1 MKSDNKITTLRE
13 QLEKRFEYEDSE
25 KQLNH
30 LLNLLNEKI
39 KEYNILYYSFY
50 INSNNQLAKKV
61 LYSNPTTVRVI
72 STTIK
77 SKVDI
82 NFAVSVIIQQILICE
97 LRNQLKDL
105 LNENEL
111 LGIVFDQSGYFVYF
125 KYNANIY
132 QLRFNEKVFEYI
144 RFNNFDK
151 TPDSIKF
158 EIDYLQGTKYVSG
171 KQFTINQP
179 DYDILITTP
188 ISETNLKYKVT
199 RESFELK
206 DLAEKVKKIDT
217 ILENI
222 PDHET
227 Y

>member
-1 MKSDNKITTLRE
+1 MKSDCEIATLRE

-39 KEYNILYYSFY
+39 KEYNIPYYSFY
-50 INSNNQLAKKV
+50 INPNNQLAKKI

-72 STTIK
+72 STVIK

-82 NFAVSVIIQQILICE
+82 NFAVSVIVKQLLICE
-97 LRNQLKDL
+97 LQHQLKDL

-125 KYNANIY
+125 KYNSNLY

-144 RFNNFDK
+144 RFDNFNK

-158 EIDYLQGTKYVSG
+158 EIDCLLGIKSV
-171 KQFTINQP
+171 FNEQP
-179 DYDILITTP
+179 YYKILINTP
-188 ISETNLKYKVT
+188 IEDINPKYKVT
-199 RESFELK
+199 HESFKLN
-206 DLAEKVKKIDT
+206 DLAEKLKEIDT
-217 ILENI
+217 VLKNRE
-222 PDHET
+222 
-227 Y
+227 